1 MSAAALPFAA
11 TAAGGGGAGE
21 TAADG
26 GCAAPSTVAAPR
38 ALPVLGARRVATS
51 ALIAS
56 TGSGFRV
63 RAAATTAGSGMSGST
78 AASVPPGGSTRSEE
92 HTSELQSIMR
102 HSYAVFCLKKKKY
115 QVKTT

>member
-63 RAAATTAGSGMSGST
+63 RAAATTAGSGMS
-78 AASVPPGGSTRSEE
+78 RSEE
-92 HTSELQSIMR
+92 HTSELQSLMR
-102 HSYAVFCLKKKKY
+102 ISYAVFCLQKKRHRHSSSKRRDH
-115 QVKTT
+115 TAPT

>member
-11 TAAGGGGAGE
+11 TAAGGGGAVE

-63 RAAATTAGSGMSGST
+63 RAAATTAGSGRSRST
-78 AASVPPGGSTRSEE
+78 TASVRPGWSTRTPSSPHLPGTPDRSEE
-92 HTSELQSIMR
+92 GLDGHKRDL
-102 HSYAVFCLKKKKY
+102 
-115 QVKTT
+115 

>member
-26 GCAAPSTVAAPR
+26 GCAAPSTVAVPR

-51 ALIAS
+51 ALIAP

-63 RAAATTAGSGMSGST
+63 RAAATTAWSDMSGST
-78 AASVPPGGSTRSEE
+78 AAIVPPGGSPRSTPSASVSGLQ
-92 HTSELQSIMR
+92 HT
-102 HSYAVFCLKKKKY
+102 KY
-115 QVKTT
+115 SHAEVKPAYPTARY